1 MVLSYDPVP
10 CHYRED
16 TSHRILQAMR
26 ILVIEDER
34 KVASFIKRGLE
45 EERYIVETA
54 FDGEEGL
61 TLARNNVFDAI
72 VLDVMLPTLDG
83 YTVLRRLRDDGNAVP
98 VLMLTARSSTED
110 RVQGLDMGAD
120 DYLAKPF
127 HFEELAAR
135 LRSILRRSTTEKT
148 TKLQCGDLTL
158 DLVTHF
164 AFRNEREIE
173 LTTKEYALLEYLM
186 RNKDRIL
193 SRSMIMQH
201 VWKHNFDPES
211 NIIDVYIKRIR
222 QKIEKAGQGQMIHSI
237 RGVGYRI
244 REGGG
249 PEPETETETETEEEL
264 L

>member
-1 MVLSYDPVP
+1 
-10 CHYRED
+10 
-16 TSHRILQAMR
+16 MR

-34 KVASFIKRGLE
+34 KVASFIQRGLE

-54 FDGEEGL
+54 ADGELGL
-61 TLARNNVFDAI
+61 DLALNNHFDAI
-72 VLDVMLPTLDG
+72 VLDVMLPKLDG
-83 YTVLRRLRDDGNAVP
+83 YAVLQAIRGAGKVTP
-98 VLMLTARSSTED
+98 VIMLTARSTTED

-135 LRSILRRSTTEKT
+135 LRSILRRSSTEKT
-148 TKLQCGDLTL
+148 TRLTCGELSL

-164 AFRNEREIE
+164 AYRHEKEIE

-193 SRSMIMQH
+193 SRAMIMQH

-211 NIIDVYIKRIR
+211 NIIDVYIKRLR
-222 QKIEKAGQGQMIHSI
+222 QKIEKPGQQQLIQSV
-237 RGVGYRI
+237 RGVGYRMRDAVGI
-244 REGGG
+244 DDGTHDEDI
-249 PEPETETETETEEEL
+249 E
-264 L
+264 